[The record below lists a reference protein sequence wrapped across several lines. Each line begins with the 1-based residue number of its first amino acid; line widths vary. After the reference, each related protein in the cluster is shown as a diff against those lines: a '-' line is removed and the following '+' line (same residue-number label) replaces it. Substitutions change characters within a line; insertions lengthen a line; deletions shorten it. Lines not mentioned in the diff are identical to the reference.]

1 MIEPEPPIERPLVH
15 EAETTPST
23 AHPSAGDPSTPDE
36 SAREGWQLFHA
47 ALAFGLIPGVSILL
61 AAIGWMRL
69 RAEQPGWARRLALL
83 GGLDVAVL
91 VALSLATAMT
101 AAQLGEGGLLAPIGA
116 PPAPT
121 TTGAPAPLEAS
132 LAPRPRIGVVVED
145 AEGGVRVITV
155 APGSPASDAGVRDE
169 DLLTSLDGAPL
180 ASREALTEGIATGP
194 IAPRT
199 LGITRG
205 GETLTLTMT
214 PVAGPF
220 RPVPLDAQRCEDAL
234 PDADATRTFVTSP
247 STIVGLSIVT
257 AVVIALL
264 AWGRRRGL
272 SWLEGGKVVVPF
284 VGVLFVGPTLGGL
297 LASLLCPLLVSWNV
311 RFETVEI
318 FVSEIVLTLL
328 ALGLLAYHRQLSG
341 ALTDDQPV
349 LGYVRTVFQSGLY
362 VLAWMPR
369 ALMLATPIAVF
380 FFAEG
385 AFDEAPVAELVSG
398 AGRTP
403 LDAVLTFVA
412 AAVLAPIAEE
422 SLFRGVLAPH
432 LGRLTDGF
440 TAVLVTAAIFGVLHI
455 GGHGPL
461 FIGPMFLGAIL
472 GWARLRS
479 RGLAAPITL
488 HMMLNGTAMTL
499 ALTLGLE

>member
-1 MIEPEPPIERPLVH
+1 MTSRERT
-15 EAETTPST
+15 EGPS
-23 AHPSAGDPSTPDE
+23 
-36 SAREGWQLFHA
+36 EGATLFHL
-47 ALAFGLIPGVSILL
+47 ALAFGLMPGISPWLALVGWSRLRVAEPRWAIRLAALGALDLGVLL
-61 AAIGWMRL
+61 AVMLTAGVMMTGQR
-69 RAEQPGWARRLALL
+69 GALPT
-83 GGLDVAVL
+83 G
-91 VALSLATAMT
+91 SST
-101 AAQLGEGGLLAPIGA
+101 AA
-116 PPAPT
+116 
-121 TTGAPAPLEAS
+121 
-132 LAPRPRIGVVVED
+132 RPRIGVTVDDDPAGGAVVLS
-145 AEGGVRVITV
+145 V
-155 APGSPASDAGVRDE
+155 APGSPASDA
-169 DLLTSLDGAPL
+169 SLQEGDRITAVDGAPL

-194 IAPRT
+194 LAPRT
-199 LGITRG
+199 LGLTRDG
-205 GETLTLTMT
+205 RALTLTMT

-234 PDADATRTFVTSP
+234 PDVDATRAFVTSP
-247 STIVGLSIVT
+247 SAIVGLSIVT

-264 AWGRRRGL
+264 VWGRRRGL
-272 SWLEGGKVVVPF
+272 SWREGAEVVVPF

-297 LASLLCPLLVSWNV
+297 LASLLCPLLVTWNV

-328 ALGLLAYHRQLSG
+328 ALGLLAYHRKLAG

-432 LGRLTDGF
+432 LGRMTDGF
-440 TAVLVTAAIFGVLHI
+440 TAVIVTAAIFGVLHI

-499 ALTLGLE
+499 ALTLGVA